1 MVNIRWEDSRLLSE
15 AIWLPCMTARSPDRR
30 QSDGLYAV
38 CSKNGRS
45 AVRDGSDV
53 CHGESAKEIGI
64 FNEVGSISVG
74 KRADF
79 VLLDQELNIAAVY
92 IDGKEFTC

>member
-1 MVNIRWEDSRLLSE
+1 MRQDNKIQVRLVSVSE
-15 AIWLPCMTARSPDRR
+15 
-30 QSDGLYAV
+30 
-38 CSKNGRS
+38 
-45 AVRDGSDV
+45 
-53 CHGESAKEIGI
+53 GI

>member
-1 MVNIRWEDSRLLSE
+1 MCIRDRATLHDGTIAGSATNLMDCMRFVVKTVG
-15 AIWLPCMTARSPDRR
+15 LPLETAVMCATENP
-30 QSDGLYAV
+30 
-38 CSKNGRS
+38 
-45 AVRDGSDV
+45 
-53 CHGESAKEIGI
+53 AKEIGI

-79 VLLDQELNIAAVY
+79 VLLDEELNIAAVY

>member
-1 MVNIRWEDSRLLSE
+1 MIAIIDYGAGNIFS
-15 AIWLPCMTARSPDRR
+15 
-30 QSDGLYAV
+30 
-38 CSKNGRS
+38 
-45 AVRDGSDV
+45 
-53 CHGESAKEIGI
+53 
-64 FNEVGSISVG
+64 EVGSVSVG